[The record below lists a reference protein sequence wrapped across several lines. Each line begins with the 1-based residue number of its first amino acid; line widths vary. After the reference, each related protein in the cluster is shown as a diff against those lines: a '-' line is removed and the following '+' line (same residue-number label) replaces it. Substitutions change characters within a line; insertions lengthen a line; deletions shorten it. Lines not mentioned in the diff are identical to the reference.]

1 MNQWAMI
8 HNTHFEKEV
17 RIQADRKHQVVESGP
32 YQYIRHPGYF
42 GSMLGFISF
51 SLILGSGIAVIGSV
65 LCMVGMIV
73 RTYLEDKT
81 LRQELAGYEEYA
93 KKVRSRLIPYVW

>member
-1 MNQWAMI
+1 
-8 HNTHFEKEV
+8 
-17 RIQADRKHQVVESGP
+17 
-32 YQYIRHPGYF
+32 
-42 GSMLGFISF
+42 MLGFISF